1 MPSLFR
7 HSFLLLT
14 LLASFLLSCTERSGT
29 APEISSSTEQI
40 DSSTD
45 LSSVT
50 HSSTPTSTPASSSSA
65 SLSSSIPIGT
75 CLRTLV
81 PNATFKFVNGDTEG
95 GKPIIRGWEEGN
107 VWHFFAGD
115 WVVPEGYDCD
125 FRVQVGAHMLNSD
138 GVTGD
143 LYNLYPLQTWQG
155 GDIEE
160 TLIEK
165 VTIYSGE
172 QQSSFAGYSSVV
184 RPSSSST
191 PVSSNPTSSAG
202 VSSSSSTPTGHCIL
216 SWFTE
221 STFNSYFPNRH
232 PNYTWNAFK
241 EALAAV
247 PNFICSSAG
256 SDIYRQK
263 QEMAAVF
270 AHWKQ
275 EVADLVYV
283 EEICG
288 TQGTCLNTYNTD
300 WSNGNWP
307 PVPGKSYHGRG
318 AKQISWPGNYGEASE
333 FLFGDKNVLL
343 SNPERVKNEGKLA
356 FATSFWFWWAR
367 GCDVAYWN
375 TGFGATT
382 QIINGALEC
391 GSNYGASAQ
400 ARETYYRQY
409 LSKLGVSDSRST
421 RTGC

>member
-1 MPSLFR
+1 MSSKVNTDIDVTKIIVCKSALFIY
-7 HSFLLLT
+7 SQIFNANFLLLT
-14 LLASFLLSCTERSGT
+14 LLASSAHALKGQARPRDLLHRASL
-29 APEISSSTEQI
+29 
-40 DSSTD
+40 STD
-45 LSSVT
+45 SVSH

-65 SLSSSIPIGT
+65 SLSSFYSIGT

-81 PNATFKFVNGDTEG
+81 PNATFKFVNGDTEE

-275 EVADLVYV
+275 EVADLVYI

-300 WSNGNWP
+300 WSNGTG

-318 AKQISWPGNYGEASE
+318 AKQISWPGHYGEASE
-333 FLFGDKNVLL
+333 FLLEIRMSFEQ
-343 SNPERVKNEGKLA
+343 PR
-356 FATSFWFWWAR
+356 TS
-367 GCDVAYWN
+367 
-375 TGFGATT
+375 
-382 QIINGALEC
+382 
-391 GSNYGASAQ
+391 
-400 ARETYYRQY
+400 
-409 LSKLGVSDSRST
+409 
-421 RTGC
+421 